1 LTTPIGFAIV
11 VGQLTNRSTKT
22 KQLKGINMTNIRIS
36 DVTKIEVKAINKGS
50 SFVCRDL
57 VIHSTRY
64 DWELEKEVTE
74 ETRLDLFLKDASASK
89 LVYSKEMY

>member
-1 LTTPIGFAIV
+1 
-11 VGQLTNRSTKT
+11 
-22 KQLKGINMTNIRIS
+22 MTSIRIS

-64 DWELEKEVTE
+64 DWELEKEVTQ
-74 ETRLDLFLKDASASK
+74 ETRLDLFLKDATASK

>member
-1 LTTPIGFAIV
+1 MAT
-11 VGQLTNRSTKT
+11 
-22 KQLKGINMTNIRIS
+22 IRIS

-74 ETRLDLFLKDASASK
+74 ETRLDLFLKDATASK

>member
-1 LTTPIGFAIV
+1 
-11 VGQLTNRSTKT
+11 
-22 KQLKGINMTNIRIS
+22 MTSIRIS

-64 DWELEKEVTE
+64 DWELEQEVTQ